1 MLTTEILDRLEP
13 LERGYKVFDGKGL
26 YAYVTPSKGTISFR
40 LKYRFKGK
48 EAVLVIGRYP
58 EVSLDEARAARTK
71 ASQLL
76 RRGLDPRTFAGK
88 PGMETDLWAWSGS
101 NSRSFSQAGSHS
113 QAHHCRPR
121 RRRDAAV
128 KVLAGIQ
135 REDASKQTIHRPGPS
150 HQAVDDPAAWQGRIR
165 MGRRGRTL

>member
-13 LERGYKVFDGKGL
+13 QERGYKVFDGKGL
-26 YAYVTPSKGTISFR
+26 FAYVTPSKGTISFR
-40 LKYRFKGK
+40 LKYRFKDK

-58 EVSLDEARAARTK
+58 AVSLDEARAARTK

-88 PGMETDLWAWSGS
+88 QEMETDLLGLVRLEFERFFRKLDCTLKPTAADP
-101 NSRSFSQAGSHS
+101 RQQAL
-113 QAHHCRPR
+113 
-121 RRRDAAV
+121 RDAAV

-135 REDASKQTIHRPGPS
+135 REDLSKQTIHRLALAI
-150 HQAVDDPAAWQGRIR
+150 QAVDEPTA
-165 MGRRGRTL
+165 

>member
-13 LERGYKVFDGKGL
+13 QERGYKVFDGKGL

-88 PGMETDLWAWSGS
+88 PEMETDLLGLVRLEFEKFFRKLDHTLKPTTADP
-101 NSRSFSQAGSHS
+101 RQQAL
-113 QAHHCRPR
+113 
-121 RRRDAAV
+121 RDAAV

-135 REDASKQTIHRPGPS
+135 RENLSKQTIHRLARAI
-150 HQAVDDPAAWQGRIR
+150 QAVDDPTA
-165 MGRRGRTL
+165 